1 MQIPGYHFRLTDIQS
16 ALGVSQLKKVNSFL
30 KKRVKLQKFMT
41 KYLKKNRIIKIF
53 KNKSNQSSSNHLYVI
68 RVNFKK
74 FLKNKSQLMEF
85 LSFHGFNTQVH
96 YIPLYYHPYLK
107 KKVFNA
113 TSCVSME
120 RYYNEALSI
129 PIFYS
134 LKKEGTNRS
143 F

>member
-1 MQIPGYHFRLTDIQS
+1 M
-16 ALGVSQLKKVNSFL
+16 
-30 KKRVKLQKFMT
+30 
-41 KYLKKNRIIKIF
+41 
-53 KNKSNQSSSNHLYVI
+53 I

-74 FLKNKSQLMEF
+74 ILKNKSQLMEF

-134 LKKEGTNRS
+134 LKKKEQIEVSELIKNFINQFR
-143 F
+143 